1 VATELSRP
9 SHLHWCPYYAQEIHA
24 GCFPQKSQLSPFL
37 SSISFCKFYFQ
48 IGRAKEGKRKRVEN
62 KEDISRQ
69 KRKCERG
76 SER

>member
-1 VATELSRP
+1 LRAGGNRAEQAQP
-9 SHLHWCPYYAQEIHA
+9 SSLVPLLCT
-24 GCFPQKSQLSPFL
+24 GDTCRVFSPKVTVVPF
-37 SSISFCKFYFQ
+37 SFFYFQ

-69 KRKCERG
+69 KTKCERG